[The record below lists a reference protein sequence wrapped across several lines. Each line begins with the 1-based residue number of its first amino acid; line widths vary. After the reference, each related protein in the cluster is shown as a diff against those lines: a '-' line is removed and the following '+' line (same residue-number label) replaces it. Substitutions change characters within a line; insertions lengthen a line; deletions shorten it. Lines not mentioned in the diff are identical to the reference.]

1 MIENSLSDSSKKR
14 KLKFS
19 ASFEEMELDQLLY
32 NLSLTP
38 EERLANHKKM
48 AMKVYAKEL
57 NNSNNRAKK
66 APKVMIFRDER

>member
-19 ASFEEMELDQLLY
+19 ASFEEMELDQLVY

-57 NNSNNRAKK
+57 SKLNNGKKK
-66 APKVMIFRDER
+66 APRVMVFRDER

>member
-1 MIENSLSDSSKKR
+1 MIENSLSDSSKKL

-48 AMKVYAKEL
+48 AMKVYVKEL
-57 NNSNNRAKK
+57 SNSDNRKK
-66 APKVMIFRDER
+66 KVPRVMIFRDER